1 MFIIIIKLLV
11 RNEKLIDEN
20 VFTVCES
27 LFHNFFNF
35 CTYFKMLTSVATQL
49 PMVAI
54 AMPIVPMK
62 SGDTSVPVL
71 LTSV

>member
-1 MFIIIIKLLV
+1 
-11 RNEKLIDEN
+11 
-20 VFTVCES
+20 
-27 LFHNFFNF
+27 
-35 CTYFKMLTSVATQL
+35 MLTSVATQL